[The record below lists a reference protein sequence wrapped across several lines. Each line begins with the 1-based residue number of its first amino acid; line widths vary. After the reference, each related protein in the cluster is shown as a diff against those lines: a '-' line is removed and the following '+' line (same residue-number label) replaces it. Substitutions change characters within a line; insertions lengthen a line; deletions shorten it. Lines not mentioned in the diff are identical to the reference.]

1 MDKKGGHDRHVDRD
15 KRSPEATWG
24 IAEAKQRFSA
34 VVRAAEE
41 EVQMIYNRDRR
52 VAAVVGGTTLDA
64 FLGWHERHRGRSLA
78 DAFAE
83 LRGLAAEDGFTFE
96 APVRS
101 DRANPFAG
109 DGGEEGGGEEDGR

>member
-1 MDKKGGHDRHVDRD
+1 MESREEKQER
-15 KRSPEATWG
+15 WG
-24 IAEAKQRFSA
+24 IAEAKQRFSE

-64 FLGWHERHRGRSLA
+64 FLDWHQRHAGRTLA

-83 LRGLAAEDGFTFE
+83 LRGLAAEEGFTFE
-96 APVRS
+96 APPRR
-101 DRANPFAG
+101 DRANPFADDEPGG
-109 DGGEEGGGEEDGR
+109 DG